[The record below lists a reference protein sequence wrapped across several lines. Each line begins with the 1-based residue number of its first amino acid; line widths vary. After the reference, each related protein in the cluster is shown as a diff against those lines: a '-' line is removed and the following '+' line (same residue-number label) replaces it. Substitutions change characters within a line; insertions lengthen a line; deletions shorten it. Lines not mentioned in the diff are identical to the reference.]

1 MKYWNHIKM
10 IAMGASLVLL
20 FSLTSCG
27 DGRQGTESDKDVMD
41 IMEESNVSITDTSSA
56 SDTTENVNEWDI
68 STGFLI
74 ISDDGTYR
82 VTGSTES
89 YNISIASGN
98 PTVILDNVNIDLSES
113 EDACAFLIGTDA
125 GNVTVKLAGTNTLT
139 SSGYCAGL
147 QKDSPGKSAL
157 TITSL
162 LGDNEIS
169 GELKATGGK
178 YDGSGIG
185 GGKEGNAD
193 NITIAGGTI
202 EASSGSHWS
211 SGGAGIGPGSKGTT
225 SNITI
230 SGGNITAMSRRN
242 AGIGGGD
249 GNITVSGG
257 TVSTTGGANGYGGIR
272 IEKGC
277 IDITGG
283 SVNATGPAREDNYG
297 DAISG
302 GDESVIT
309 ISGGN
314 VNATGYGYD
323 EYYAGY
329 QGGNGIIVGNNGKI
343 IISDGTIVATGD
355 RGGTA
360 IGCEQFCTGVS
371 ITISGGNVLA
381 TAEYGAGIGASYKDN
396 DNLSYQ
402 DSTANAIEISGGMV
416 TASGAVGLGTRDEH
430 PWNISINPESGCQIT
445 AQAGDN
451 ASGSGAVNV
460 SGSPFSSKQDITNFV
475 LEKAFFRSLAE

>member
-1 MKYWNHIKM
+1 MKYWNHMKM
-10 IAMGASLVLL
+10 VALGASLALL
-20 FSLTSCG
+20 FSLTSCRE
-27 DGRQGTESDKDVMD
+27 GRLGTEGDEDVVKESDA
-41 IMEESNVSITDTSSA
+41 SITDTSSA
-56 SDTTENVNEWDI
+56 SDTMENVNEWDI

-82 VTGSTES
+82 VTGSTET

-147 QKDSPGKSAL
+147 QKDSSGKSSL

-169 GELKATGGK
+169 GELKATGGE

-202 EASSGSHWS
+202 EASSGSHWGS
-211 SGGAGIGPGSKGTT
+211 EGAGIGPGSKGTT

-230 SGGNITAMSRRN
+230 SGGNIMATSRLN

-249 GNITVSGG
+249 GSIVISGG
-257 TVSTTGGANGYGGIR
+257 TVSATGGYGIQ
-272 IEKGC
+272 IKKGS

-283 SVNATGPAREDNYG
+283 SVNAAGPMSEDDYG

-309 ISGGN
+309 ISGGSI
-314 VNATGYGYD
+314 NATGRGYD

-329 QGGNGIIVGNNGKI
+329 QGGNGIVVGNNGKI
-343 IISDGTIVATGD
+343 TISDGTIVALGD
-355 RGGTA
+355 LGGTA

-371 ITISGGNVLA
+371 IEVSGGNVLA
-381 TAEYGAGIGASYKDN
+381 TAEHGAGIGASYKDN

-402 DSTANAIEISGGMV
+402 DATANTIEISDGMV
-416 TASGAVGLGTRDEH
+416 TASGAVGLGTRDKH
-430 PWNISINPESGCQIT
+430 PWSISINPESGCQIT
-445 AQAGDN
+445 AQVGDS
-451 ASGSGAVNV
+451 ASGSGAVNIG
-460 SGSPFSSKQDITNFV
+460 GSPFSSEQDITNFV
-475 LEKAFFRSLAE
+475 LEKAYFRSLAE